1 MSEPKVKL
9 ALVGAGK
16 MGGAVLAGAMR
27 AGLLS
32 AAEVGVYHP
41 DERRRVALAA
51 RSGAQAIDE
60 AGVQRAERVLVAV
73 KPQSF
78 AAVAPKIA
86 HQGGRDGGRYIS
98 LMAGVTCASLAGQLR
113 SQNIVRAMPNLG
125 AAVGASA
132 TALAWLEGTPEED
145 REFARRLF
153 HAVGSVNE
161 IPESLFDAYTGLAG
175 SGPAFAA
182 IVAEALADGG
192 VRVGLS
198 RDVSRELA
206 RQVLLATAR
215 LLETK
220 TASLLKDEVASPGG
234 TAIAGVRALERHRV
248 RFALIDAIEEASAR
262 AAVLSDTDQQS
273 TDPDPLG

>member
-1 MSEPKVKL
+1 MTRGTVKL

-27 AGLLS
+27 AGLLA

-41 DERRRVALAA
+41 DPGRRTALAA
-51 RSGAQAIDE
+51 RFGALPLDA
-60 AGVQRAERVLVAV
+60 AGVHAAERVLVAV
-73 KPQSF
+73 KPQVIAS
-78 AAVAPKIA
+78 VAPEIA
-86 HQGGRDGGRYIS
+86 QADGSYIS
-98 LMAGVTCASLAGQLR
+98 LLAGVTTETLAQRLGSR
-113 SQNIVRAMPNLG
+113 RVVRAMPNLG
-125 AAVGASA
+125 AAVGTSA
-132 TALAWLEGTPEED
+132 TALAWLAETPEAD

-153 HAVGSVNE
+153 RATGSINE

-175 SGPAFAA
+175 SGPAFVAV
-182 IVAEALADGG
+182 VAEALADGG

-220 TASLLKDEVASPGG
+220 SASALKDEVASPGG

-262 AAVLSDTDQQS
+262 AEVLSGTREQ
-273 TDPDPLG
+273 G